1 MPYIYSPK
9 SCHLVHIT
17 ENIPATVAYCCR
29 ANCSDRIKN
38 DMMFKEALIEYKAYL
53 IKYGDDEESVDKKLI
68 NFAMRYERKDILENK
83 IKRKE
88 SHQ

>member
-1 MPYIYSPK
+1 
-9 SCHLVHIT
+9 
-17 ENIPATVAYCCR
+17 
-29 ANCSDRIKN
+29 
-38 DMMFKEALIEYKAYL
+38 MMFKEALIEYKAYL
-53 IKYGDDEESVDKKLI
+53 IKYGNDEESVDKKLI